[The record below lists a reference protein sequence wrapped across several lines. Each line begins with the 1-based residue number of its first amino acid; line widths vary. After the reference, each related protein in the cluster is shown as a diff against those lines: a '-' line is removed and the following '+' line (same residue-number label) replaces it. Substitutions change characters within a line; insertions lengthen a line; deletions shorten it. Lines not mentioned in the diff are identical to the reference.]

1 MMKVLVEKQFT
12 SDEVQA
18 LTSRAEQLLGRSLG
32 KLLERHAA
40 AASRP
45 RRHRLIEL
53 LLRMR
58 RAADDPD
65 GIWGG
70 VAAVNAPEL
79 HAFLDL
85 YDEWHES
92 PAWLELQRMLCSPAE
107 FLHTVSTLAIA
118 NQLRTRHPNT
128 DLVVSVAQEKHPDL
142 TLLVTEEHELAVE
155 VKAPRSLW
163 QLDRALPLDEAMRII
178 RLQLRGSRGQLSADG
193 PGVLA
198 IAGLHMS
205 ADTFEILTHAG
216 NLVFEHL
223 EPPRPYLLGVV
234 VHNLN
239 VRAAIETAGL
249 ASIWLEQRSRIG
261 RNRNY
266 RGPIQLVGD
275 WSGPW
280 HLAAVEE
287 P

>member
-1 MMKVLVEKQFT
+1 MNVLVEKRFT
-12 SDEVQA
+12 SDEVHA
-18 LTSRAEQLLGRSLG
+18 LVGRAEQLLGRSLV
-32 KLLERHAA
+32 KLLERHAVA
-40 AASRP
+40 GSRP

-58 RAADDPD
+58 QAAQDPD

-92 PAWLELQRMLCSPAE
+92 RAWPELQRMLCSPAE

-118 NQLRTRHPNT
+118 NLLRTRHPNT
-128 DLVVSVAQEKHPDL
+128 GLAISEGSEKHPDL
-142 TLLVTEEHELAVE
+142 MLLVTDQHDLAVE
-155 VKAPRSLW
+155 VKAPQSLW

-178 RLQLRGSRGQLSADG
+178 RLQLRESRGQLSPDR
-193 PGVLA
+193 PGLLA

-216 NLVFEHL
+216 NLVFENL
-223 EPPRPYLLGVV
+223 DPPRPYLLGVV
-234 VHNLN
+234 LHNLN
-239 VRAAIETAGL
+239 VRAGMESAGL

-261 RNRNY
+261 RNKNY
-266 RGPIQLVGD
+266 SGPIQLVGD

-280 HLAAVEE
+280 QLATREDQ
-287 P
+287 